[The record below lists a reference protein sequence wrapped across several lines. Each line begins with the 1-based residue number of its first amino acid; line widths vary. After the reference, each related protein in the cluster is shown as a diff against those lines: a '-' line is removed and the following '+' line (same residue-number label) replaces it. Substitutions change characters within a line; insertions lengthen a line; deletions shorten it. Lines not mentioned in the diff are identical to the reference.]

1 MTTST
6 AKVGTT
12 PKAAT
17 TAKTA
22 TARARTTRPTTR
34 ARTTKPTTAR
44 AAKPAKPVAKAP
56 IPRLRLTDDEFQAM
70 MGTVGKSDSVELKLT
85 VADAERRNTIRALQM
100 DPLNAQIRQVVFFD
114 TPDLALS
121 KAGVVVRARRSI
133 AKGDD
138 STIKL
143 RPVEPDDLSKSLRS
157 TPGFVVEVDAM
168 PGSWVCSGAL
178 SAGLPN
184 GDVWDALQ
192 GRRPI
197 RKLFSKAQRA
207 FYEEHAPAGIAL
219 DDLSMLG
226 PIFVLKLKWTP
237 RRFARPMV
245 AEAWLYPDGSQILEL
260 STKAPPSQAFQVA
273 AEARAF
279 LGSLG
284 ITASSGQETKTRRAL
299 RTFSQRLQAEQSA
312 DAAG

>member
-1 MTTST
+1 MTTT
-6 AKVGTT
+6 AVKAPRTSK
-12 PKAAT
+12 PAKAARQT
-17 TAKTA
+17 
-22 TARARTTRPTTR
+22 
-34 ARTTKPTTAR
+34 R
-44 AAKPAKPVAKAP
+44 AAKPTAAATPATRP
-56 IPRLRLTDDEFQAM
+56 TLSDDQFQAM
-70 MGTVGKSDSVELKLT
+70 MASVGKSDSVELKLT
-85 VADAERRNTIRALQM
+85 VADAQRRSTIRELEL

-121 KAGVVVRARRSI
+121 NAGVVVRARRSI

-143 RPVEPDDLSKSLRS
+143 RPVEPDDLSASLRE

-178 SAGLPN
+178 TSGLKN
-184 GDVWDALQ
+184 GDVWDAMR
-192 GRRPI
+192 GDRPI

-207 FYEEHAPAGIAL
+207 FYEAHAPAGIAL
-219 DDLSMLG
+219 DDLSILG

-237 RRFARPMV
+237 ERFARKMV
-245 AEAWLYPDGSQILEL
+245 AEAWLYPDQSMILEL
-260 STKAPPSQAFQVA
+260 STKALPSQAFQVA
-273 AEARAF
+273 AEARAY
-279 LGSLG
+279 LGAHG